1 MTTRTLQPEAA
12 VRIEGLSKT
21 FPGQRALD
29 DVSIEIRRG
38 EIHALVGQNGS
49 GKSTLIKV
57 LSGFHKPDEGSEAW
71 LRGEPVTL
79 GGLSD
84 EQLGTMRFIHQDLAL
99 VPSLTVQ
106 ENLHLGGVGRGLL
119 APIDGRGERE
129 SVRDL
134 LRTFDL
140 EIDPRATVSSL
151 PPFERAAVAIVRGL
165 GAVTDDVNLLVL
177 DEPTASLGAAESEQ
191 LFRTLRRVNEL
202 GVAILY
208 VSHFLTEVLEI
219 ADRISVLRDGRNVC
233 VLDAKTTSE
242 QELIARIVGSDVTV
256 AEPPPQPDGAQETLL
271 RVDGLYCVGLDEASF
286 SVRAGEVVGL
296 TGLQGSGYERIPD
309 CLGGSVPFDG
319 GSVTVDGTTLTSLTP
334 GSAVEAGM
342 VAMPADRR
350 NLGLIATFTITENM
364 TLPDLGRNFRR
375 GRIDRRAEDREVR
388 HWLDVCGVVPPD
400 PDLRI
405 DQLSGG
411 NQQKVM
417 FAKALRLEPR
427 VLVLAEPTQAVDIGA
442 AASIRRLISALAARG
457 HAIVIASSDPEE
469 LEELCHRVLVTRDQ
483 RIACELQGSEIS
495 EDRIVF
501 ECQFEGAQQ

>member
-1 MTTRTLQPEAA
+1 MATRTQQREAA

-57 LSGFHKPDEGSEAW
+57 LSGFHKPDDGARAW
-71 LRGEPVTL
+71 LRDEPVTL
-79 GGLSD
+79 GGLSE

-119 APIDGRGERE
+119 APVDGRGERQA
-129 SVRDL
+129 VRDL
-134 LRTFDL
+134 LGTFGLD
-140 EIDPRATVSSL
+140 IDPKAIVGAL

-191 LFRTLRRVNEL
+191 LFRTMRRINEL

-208 VSHFLTEVLEI
+208 VSHFLGEVLEV

-233 VLDAKTTSE
+233 VLDAQATTE

-256 AEPPPQPDGAQETLL
+256 AEPPPEPDGAQDALL
-271 RVDGLYCVGLDEASF
+271 TVDGLRCVGLDGAGF

-296 TGLQGSGYERIPD
+296 TGLQGSGYERIPE
-309 CLGGSVPFDG
+309 CLGGARPIDG
-319 GSVTVDGTTLTSLTP
+319 GTITVDGTPFTSLTP
-334 GSAVEAGM
+334 SSAVAAGM
-342 VAMPADRR
+342 VTMPADRR
-350 NLGLIATFTITENM
+350 SLGLIGTFTITENM
-364 TLPDLGRNFRR
+364 TLPDIARNFRR

-400 PDLRI
+400 PQRRV

-417 FAKALRLEPR
+417 FAKALRLAPR

-442 AASIRRLISALAARG
+442 AASIRRLISELAGRG
-457 HAIVIASSDPEE
+457 HAIVVASSDPEE
-469 LEELCHRVLVTRDQ
+469 LEELCHRVLITRDQ
-483 RIACELQGSEIS
+483 RIACELRGAEIS

-501 ECQFEGAQQ
+501 ECQFEGAQ